1 MSGLTQDELTAIY
14 CYANGWDADGKPYFS
29 CSSCSESRKEQ
40 FGCGLDPALS
50 GSCKIANSAG
60 HDLRG
65 ICPGWWR
72 QQPFIMDLI
81 QMTRFRTSLGHPL
94 HIPNRLIV
102 ALSYLDI
109 YEVEAAQ
116 KLREL
121 KK

>member
-1 MSGLTQDELTAIY
+1 
-14 CYANGWDADGKPYFS
+14 
-29 CSSCSESRKEQ
+29 
-40 FGCGLDPALS
+40 
-50 GSCKIANSAG
+50 
-60 HDLRG
+60 
-65 ICPGWWR
+65 
-72 QQPFIMDLI
+72 MDLI